1 MQEQEIKL
9 DLIQWIAD
17 TNDIESIKKI
27 QTIRN
32 SSVHLTPE
40 QETILEKRM
49 EKYEQ
54 GLMKFSSWDDVR
66 KRIENKY
73 L

>member
-9 DLIQWIAD
+9 DLIQWIAE

-32 SSVHLTPE
+32 SSLHLTQE
-40 QETILEKRM
+40 QELVLDKRM

-54 GLMKFSSWDDVR
+54 GLMKFSSWDEAM
-66 KRIENKY
+66 KRIVKK
-73 L
+73 

>member
-9 DLIQWIAD
+9 DLIQWIAE

-32 SSVHLTPE
+32 SSIHLTPE
-40 QETILEKRM
+40 QESILDKRM

-54 GLMKFSSWDDVR
+54 GLMKFSSWDEV
-66 KRIENKY
+66 KERIVKK
-73 L
+73 